1 MRIIHG
7 LMSASVISLD
17 GVPHIL
23 GVTRDITERK
33 RMEKALRESEEN

>member
-7 LMSASVISLD
+7 LMSASLIDLD

-23 GVTRDITERK
+23 SVTRDITERK
-33 RMEKALRESEEN
+33 RMEEALRESEEN

>member
-1 MRIIHG
+1 MRIIYG

-23 GVTRDITERK
+23 SVTRDIQGHYGTQAHGGGAAGK
-33 RMEKALRESEEN
+33 